1 MKRRTPESLV
11 LHAILDYL
19 AAERVL
25 AFRMQTGVAEIEG
38 RRVVFGTPGMADI
51 LAFQEC
57 NGGFAHDPADH
68 SNPLT
73 FTIPRFDITPLWI
86 ECKAENGKQSELQK
100 SFQAQV
106 TQHGHD
112 YLIARSIDD
121 VRTALEALRG

>member
-51 LAFQEC
+51 LAC
-57 NGGFAHDPADH
+57 PDRLCDDGDWRP
-68 SNPLT
+68 SY
-73 FTIPRFDITPLWI
+73 LWI
-86 ECKAENGKQSELQK
+86 EVKAARGAQSEFQR

-106 TQHGHD
+106 EDHGHD

-121 VRTALEALRG
+121 VREYLGGRRD